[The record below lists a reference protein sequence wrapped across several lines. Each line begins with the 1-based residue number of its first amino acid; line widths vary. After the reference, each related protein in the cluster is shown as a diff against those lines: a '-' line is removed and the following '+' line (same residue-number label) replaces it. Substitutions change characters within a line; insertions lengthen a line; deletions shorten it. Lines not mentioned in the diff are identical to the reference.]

1 MSGSKSRG
9 WKRIAFILLAGVAI
23 VALASCTP
31 QVTPEPAEGPS
42 EPSGAEATEP
52 PMEEP
57 TEPEAPAAEMESIVI
72 TIPED
77 PPSFNGTLTWTG
89 YERLIQEMTM
99 LGVADLDP
107 YNQPYLE
114 LAAEI
119 PTVENGGVVV
129 DEETWE
135 TDVTWKLKD
144 NVQWADGE
152 PVTANDVV
160 FTWEALSDPETG
172 YWAPGADATDYM
184 EAVDD
189 YTLHIHYAYP
199 YPAYEYQFGTG
210 ALTVWAAHYC
220 DAEQG
225 FSNWDCNEE
234 PLSSGPYVLDEWVSG
249 DHLIFSAN
257 PNYYEEGK
265 PDIEQI
271 IIRVVPDSSAR
282 KLMVQQGEADLD
294 FWLGE
299 DAFMELEG
307 QPGIVIS
314 EAPTSRWLVHL
325 WPNLAAR
332 GTFDATE
339 TPHPVLSDLNVRKA
353 IRMAISIDEIVDGP
367 MLGLAEP
374 KWSEFN
380 RDPWNCDI
388 PEPAFDPDGARA
400 LLTEAGWTDT
410 DGDGVRE
417 CHGCTTGAEE
427 GYPLSLEIM
436 TYSEWGGESLE
447 NAHQLIGERLQ
458 DVGFDIQLTV
468 MQGAVLWDTYEN
480 GGVELTGQF
489 DLNLWDD
496 WWVGTDPLDFVW
508 TYYSCE
514 AVDPESGGWNIM
526 RWCNEDFDA
535 LMDEGYTLDE
545 EYRQEVFC
553 QMAEIQNEELPT
565 IPLFVGWDV
574 AAVDEHLH
582 GVQASVNN
590 MITWNVQDWTWD
602 E

>member
-1 MSGSKSRG
+1 MSGSKN
-9 WKRIAFILLAGVAI
+9 WKWLGFVLLVVLAI
-23 VALASCTP
+23 MAAASCAP
-31 QVTPEPAEGPS
+31 QETLAPTEAPS
-42 EPSGAEATEP
+42 EPEEAMETEP

-57 TEPEAPAAEMESIVI
+57 EEPEEPMEEVESIVI

-107 YNQPYLE
+107 FNEPYLE

-129 DEETWE
+129 DEETWV
-135 TDVTWKLKD
+135 TDVTWKLKEGIT
-144 NVQWADGE
+144 WADGE
-152 PVTANDVV
+152 PVTAHDVV
-160 FTWEALSDPETG
+160 FTWNALTDPDTG
-172 YWAPGADATDYM
+172 AWAPGYEATEFM

-189 YTLHIHYAYP
+189 YTLHIRYYYP
-199 YPAYEYQFGTG
+199 YPAYTYQFGTG
-210 ALTVWAAHYC
+210 ALTVWPEHFC

-225 FSNWDCNEE
+225 FSNWDCNHE

-257 PNYYEEGK
+257 PDYYEEGK

-271 IIRVVPDSSAR
+271 VIRVVPDSSAR
-282 KLMVQQGEADLD
+282 KLMVSEGEATMD

-299 DAFMELEG
+299 DAFMELQGIEG
-307 QPGIVIS
+307 ITIS

-325 WPNLAAR
+325 WPNLAER
-332 GTFDATE
+332 GTFDAE
-339 TPHPVLSDLNVRKA
+339 ANPHPVMSDLQVRRA
-353 IRMAISIDEIVDGP
+353 VRMAISIDEIVEGP

-388 PEPAFDPDGARA
+388 PKPEFDPDGARA
-400 LLTEAGWTDT
+400 LLEEAGWTDT
-410 DGDGVRE
+410 DDDGVRE
-417 CHGCTTGAEE
+417 CHGCATGAEE
-427 GYPLSLEIM
+427 GYPLSIEMM

-447 NAHQLIGERLQ
+447 NAHQLIGERLE
-458 DVGFDIQLTV
+458 DVGFDIELTV

-480 GGVELTGQF
+480 GGVELTGEY

-496 WWVGTDPLDFVW
+496 WWVGTDPLDHLWV
-508 TYYSCE
+508 YYSCA

-535 LMDEGYTLDE
+535 LMDEAYTLDE

-553 QMAEIQNEELPT
+553 QMAEIMDEELPS

-574 AAVDEHLH
+574 AAHDENLK

-590 MITWNVQDWTWD
+590 MITWNVQDWTL
-602 E
+602 EE